1 MKGGEQ
7 RGRERGSRSE
17 EKVRRRRERERE
29 SGSERAF
36 SAEVSRGSCAL
47 CVVSAGLLQ
56 VVRCWMDWKRKRRGW
71 LWLPLTH
78 SLTQG
83 NKRALRSGSGRLQA
97 ATMADDHGQG
107 A

>member
-71 LWLPLTH
+71 LWLPLSRRET
-78 SLTQG
+78 
-83 NKRALRSGSGRLQA
+83 SGHCAQA
-97 ATMADDHGQG
+97 QAGFRQQQ
-107 A
+107 